1 MSTIKS
7 SSEDLTLNAD
17 GSNDIK
23 FQSNGVEKASISS
36 AGAFTS
42 TTIDATKLTGEKR
55 NFIIDGDFTQWPE
68 GTSAI
73 TAVNGKYSHALT
85 SWQTSNDGTWT
96 GERSTDVPTVAQS
109 EHSSAYSL
117 LFKCTGTDASIGTSQ
132 LAAFKHSITGSD
144 STHLYQQQI
153 TISFWAK
160 TAAANSGDT
169 YWIQFASSTND
180 RHYVTSFSPTSSWTQ
195 FTHTLTMDTS
205 GSGTWNT
212 TEAGEGL
219 RIHFLLAAGDTY
231 DDATLETWG
240 AGNEFYVNGSTMSNF
255 LDSTS
260 NEFYISQFQV
270 VLGSVAPTFSS
281 ESVSTVQDQV
291 DYYIQ
296 RWDQTSNK
304 MYSGGLMVGTSL
316 WEAPLMF
323 RRRMRK
329 VPTMSEATIGDFKII
344 DGVGTGTCTAVAEQ
358 ALTIDFVLHRWTTT
372 GGPWTTG
379 RAGQLQ
385 ANSTNDIYIMA
396 DARH

>member
-1 MSTIKS
+1 M
-7 SSEDLTLNAD
+7 EYY
-17 GSNDIK
+17 GSWLK
-23 FQSNGVEKASISS
+23 V
-36 AGAFTS
+36 
-42 TTIDATKLTGEKR
+42 
-55 NFIIDGDFTQWPE
+55 
-68 GTSAI
+68 
-73 TAVNGKYSHALT
+73 
-85 SWQTSNDGTWT
+85 
-96 GERSTDVPTVAQS
+96 
-109 EHSSAYSL
+109 
-117 LFKCTGTDASIGTSQ
+117 C
-132 LAAFKHSITGSD
+132 
-144 STHLYQQQI
+144 
-153 TISFWAK
+153 
-160 TAAANSGDT
+160 
-169 YWIQFASSTND
+169 
-180 RHYVTSFSPTSSWTQ
+180 
-195 FTHTLTMDTS
+195 
-205 GSGTWNT
+205 
-212 TEAGEGL
+212 
-219 RIHFLLAAGDTY
+219 RIHFFLAAGDTY